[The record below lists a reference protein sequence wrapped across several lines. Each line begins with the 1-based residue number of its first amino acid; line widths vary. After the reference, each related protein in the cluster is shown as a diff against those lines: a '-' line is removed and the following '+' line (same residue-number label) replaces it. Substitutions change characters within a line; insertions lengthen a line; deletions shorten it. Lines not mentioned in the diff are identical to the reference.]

1 MSSIHDIL
9 ADIQTRMVAPKN
21 SWNDFGKYKY
31 RNVDSILQALK
42 PFLLEHKC
50 TILMTDKIEF
60 AEGRVYVQATVTLS
74 NGTDSIS
81 STALARESL
90 SKKGMDESQITG
102 SASSYARKYALSGL
116 FALDDGKDADS
127 DNNTEKP
134 KNPEDKKE
142 VKTEKTNPIT
152 ETDKKEM
159 AKMNIKIENLAKYL
173 QCKPE
178 EITHDQ
184 IVKAIK
190 SKKEA
195 LMKIKEAENGKIQ

>member
-1 MSSIHDIL
+1 MSIHDIL

-90 SKKGMDESQITG
+90 SKKVMDESQIKAT
-102 SASSYARKYALSGL
+102 ASSYA
-116 FALDDGKDADS
+116 
-127 DNNTEKP
+127 P
-134 KNPEDKKE
+134 K
-142 VKTEKTNPIT
+142 
-152 ETDKKEM
+152 
-159 AKMNIKIENLAKYL
+159 
-173 QCKPE
+173 
-178 EITHDQ
+178 
-184 IVKAIK
+184 
-190 SKKEA
+190 
-195 LMKIKEAENGKIQ
+195 

>member
-1 MSSIHDIL
+1 MSIHDIL

-42 PFLLEHKC
+42 PFLLEYKC
-50 TILMTDKIEF
+50 TVLMTDKIEF

-102 SASSYARKYALSGL
+102 TASSYARKYALSGL
-116 FALDDGKDADS
+116 FAIDGSDDADAL
-127 DNNTEKP
+127 NNTSSYNEPAPKP
-134 KNPEDKKE
+134 PQSLTDDRFKAALGAVEAGSYDVNLLLD
-142 VKTEKTNPIT
+142 
-152 ETDKKEM
+152 ETKFALTSE
-159 AKMNIKIENLAKYL
+159 
-173 QCKPE
+173 Q
-178 EITHDQ
+178 
-184 IVKAIK
+184 
-190 SKKEA
+190 KEA
-195 LMKIKEAENGKIQ
+195 LREFTDAS

>member
-9 ADIQTRMVAPKN
+9 ADIQVKMVAPKN

-102 SASSYARKYALSGL
+102 TASSYARKYALSGL
-116 FALDDGKDADS
+116 FAIDGSDDADAL
-127 DNNTEKP
+127 NNTATYNEPAPMPVSLSDERFKAALGAV
-134 KNPEDKKE
+134 EAGSYD
-142 VKTEKTNPIT
+142 V
-152 ETDKKEM
+152 
-159 AKMNIKIENLAKYL
+159 NLLLDGTKFEL
-173 QCKPE
+173 TSEQ
-178 EITHDQ
+178 
-184 IVKAIK
+184 
-190 SKKEA
+190 KEA
-195 LMKIKEAENGKIQ
+195 LREFADAP